1 MKFRLI
7 VANDEVIVI
16 TEDGGIAC
24 IREAEALSKDEP
36 RIATTDYYQSR
47 LTDFESINSDNIFE
61 CLAEGKMYHND
72 WAVVSFNSMTAVE
85 DALAWL
91 CPHVTQWEIVNDLFT
106 QLFDYEQEQKE
117 HTLIDYIVFDTD
129 RVEIKGVCIDNILL
143 DEEKVNY
150 RFIDREDE
158 IHNLYQWI
166 GESYSHNADEHARSN
181 AEIMKKSLDE
191 LKSYKDDYVLGAI
204 GTNEFI
210 SPTEHTQAFNEIC
223 QEILTA
229 QENLT
234 QSSITTAGL

>member
-7 VANDEVIVI
+7 IESDEVIVI

-24 IREAEALSKDEP
+24 IREAEALSNDEP

-47 LTDFESINSDNIFE
+47 ITDFDSIYLTDLFER
-61 CLAEGKMYHND
+61 LAEGKMHYED
-72 WAVVSFNSMTAVE
+72 WPTTPFNSMVAIN
-85 DALAWL
+85 DALNWL
-91 CPHVTQWEIVNDLFT
+91 CPDVTDWEITNDLFAE
-106 QLFDYEQEQKE
+106 LFDGEQEIS
-117 HTLIDYIVFDTD
+117 TLIDYVVHDTD
-129 RVEIKGVCIDNILL
+129 RVEIEGVCIDNILF

-166 GESYSHNADEHARSN
+166 GEAYSYNADEHARSN
-181 AEIMKKSLDE
+181 AEVMKESLDE
-191 LKSYKDDYVLGAI
+191 LKSYEDDYILGAI

-210 SPTEHTQAFNEIC
+210 SPTEHTQAFNERC

-229 QENLT
+229 QKNLP
-234 QSSITTAGL
+234 QSLTTTADL